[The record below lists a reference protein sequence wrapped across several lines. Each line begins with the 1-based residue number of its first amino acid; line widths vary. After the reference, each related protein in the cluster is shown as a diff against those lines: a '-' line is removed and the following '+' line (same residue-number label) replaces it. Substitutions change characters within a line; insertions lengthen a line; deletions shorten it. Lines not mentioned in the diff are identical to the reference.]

1 MQPAEG
7 WVRHEI
13 EAASLQERG
22 DGETQRDVRSEF
34 ADCPFDDRQELGEMR
49 PAGINTAYQWREIGS
64 HAEQR
69 GEGARGEFAVKVIAL
84 PIASPLLAGKQPLSH
99 FGPERNKL
107 VADLFRLE
115 KRFNHERAHQALQ
128 HQQSG
133 IGVLSS
139 FLARG

>member
-49 PAGINTAYQWREIGS
+49 PAGMRERSREGYRQNRNESPEWHRAAYR
-64 HAEQR
+64 
-69 GEGARGEFAVKVIAL
+69 
-84 PIASPLLAGKQPLSH
+84 
-99 FGPERNKL
+99 
-107 VADLFRLE
+107 
-115 KRFNHERAHQALQ
+115 
-128 HQQSG
+128 
-133 IGVLSS
+133 
-139 FLARG
+139 